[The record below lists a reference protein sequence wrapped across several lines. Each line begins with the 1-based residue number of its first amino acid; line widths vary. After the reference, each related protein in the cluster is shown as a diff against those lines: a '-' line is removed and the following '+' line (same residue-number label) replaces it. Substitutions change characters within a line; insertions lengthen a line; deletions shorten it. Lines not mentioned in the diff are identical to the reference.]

1 MGDFR
6 VKLKKFMKKLF
17 AKDNK
22 NRKTIKQ
29 LELEHFILK
38 QISTNSN
45 FLKTIRWNAL
55 YKLSI
60 ISRKGSK
67 TLISNRCV
75 QTINKKVF
83 HKFTNFSRT
92 VFLKLVKSGYISGM
106 RKSSW

>member
-1 MGDFR
+1 
-6 VKLKKFMKKLF
+6 MKKLF
-17 AKDNK
+17 AKDRE

-29 LELEHFILK
+29 LELEHFVLK

-55 YKLSI
+55 YKLLNMPKKS
-60 ISRKGSK
+60 SK
-67 TLISNRCV
+67 TIISNRCI
-75 QTINKKVF
+75 QTINKKTF
-83 HKFTNFSRT
+83 NKFTNFSRT